1 VLILVSLGLLLVRI
15 LDNFNVNGRIF
26 NAIELPT
33 YDGPYIVLETLDREK
48 NLVNGCYI
56 LDMLE
61 QKSFKLGRGHD
72 TDVRITD
79 ISVSRS
85 HARIYLDEKRNKF
98 ILEDDGSKF
107 GTLLFLRKS
116 VPLCGKFSD
125 LYIQVGRTLIN
136 LIGRKNIKID

>member
-15 LDNFNVNGRIF
+15 LDNFNVNGRLF
-26 NAIELPT
+26 NTVELPT

-48 NLVNGCYI
+48 NLVNGCYL
-56 LDMLE
+56 LDMST

-85 HARIYLDEKRNKF
+85 HARIYLDEKKKKF
-98 ILEDDGSKF
+98 IIEDNGSKF
-107 GTLLFLRKS
+107 GTLLFIKKPI
-116 VPLCGKFSD
+116 PLCGKFSD
-125 LYIQVGRTLIN
+125 LYV
-136 LIGRKNIKID
+136 